1 MDDLIAE
8 IIGFTIVTLVVIML
22 AFFTKRME
30 DKYKEDENN

>member
-30 DKYKEDENN
+30 EKYKEDEKN

>member
-30 DKYKEDENN
+30 DKYKEDEKN

>member
-1 MDDLIAE
+1 MDDLISE

-30 DKYKEDENN
+30 DKYKEDEKN

>member
-30 DKYKEDENN
+30 DKYKEDDKN

>member
-1 MDDLIAE
+1 MDDLISE

-30 DKYKEDENN
+30 DKYKEDDKN